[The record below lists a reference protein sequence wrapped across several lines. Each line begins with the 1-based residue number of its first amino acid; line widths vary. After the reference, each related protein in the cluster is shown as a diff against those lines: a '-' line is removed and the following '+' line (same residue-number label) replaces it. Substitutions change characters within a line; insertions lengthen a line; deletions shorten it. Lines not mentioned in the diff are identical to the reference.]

1 MAQYTPFPTFG
12 GPKEGGGIMNVKLSP
27 TQMRF
32 PTARRPADRRA
43 PEPDTLE
50 KIAPLL
56 PFLFDGIGSMI
67 KGKPE
72 TMTDTQYLD
81 SIGGLSSGT
90 TLEDELSNKKKL
102 AQLQTYQQFG
112 TPEEKDGFGFDDIF
126 DIVAAS
132 QLDRGASS
140 FAKNTAAINR
150 AKEQDRLTKA
160 TNRAA
165 FTKEALKD
173 INNLQYKVFEDV
185 DKART
190 GVSDYRSG
198 FVDPRGDIYV
208 MKDDKSGYANIKELK
223 GNWIEQQYKPTQ
235 SLSTQLKDPRYTDL
249 TKKDLLLQEKDTALQ
264 STVTLVND
272 VISMLDKGIADP
284 TQNPLT
290 LVTGIGN
297 FLNNAQSNVE
307 SALSYV
313 GNGSVSRAF
322 ATVADLNDGVGGSRG
337 REGTGENAKILYQA
351 IQSGDD
357 EQMIAAME
365 AFEQSEA
372 GKAFGT
378 NFRASLGDMA
388 YNNVQTRAVMLQLAY
403 SAAATAG
410 QTGRTLSD
418 KDLAFFLQIVGFGAT
433 QDAQTAKDNLLSFVD
448 RTVRQTDNVIQ
459 TEISQNRLIAGQYP
473 LDDKLFTSVIA
484 GYWDAPKDEKG
495 NPNFLDPENYEFK
508 NFYKRYGKIPDV
520 VKYQTHKR
528 RAGTEFNPNQTKT
541 LVNPSTKL
549 EEDLKAIENLY

>member
-32 PTARRPADRRA
+32 PTARGPARRA

-112 TPEEKDGFGFDDIF
+112 TPEKKDGFGFDDIF

-132 QLDRGASS
+132 QLGRGASS
-140 FAKNTAAINR
+140 FAKNTVAVNR

-185 DKART
+185 DKARA

-235 SLSTQLKDPRYTDL
+235 SLSTQMKDPRYTDL
-249 TKKDLLLQEKDTALQ
+249 SKKDLLLQEKDTALQ
-264 STVTLVND
+264 STVTLIND
-272 VISMLDKGIADP
+272 VVSMLDKGIADP

-290 LVTGIGN
+290 LVTSIGN
-297 FLNNAQSNVE
+297 FLNNAQSNAE

-322 ATVADLNDGVGGSRG
+322 ATVADLNDNVGGSRG

-372 GKAFGT
+372 GKAYGT

-433 QDAQTAKDNLLSFVD
+433 QDAQTAKDNLLSFGD

-473 LDDKLFTSVIA
+473 LDDKLFTSLIA
-484 GYWDAPKDEKG
+484 GYWDAPKDENG

-528 RAGTEFNPNQTKT
+528 RAGTEFNPNQGTT

>member
-1 MAQYTPFPTFG
+1 M
-12 GPKEGGGIMNVKLSP
+12 
-27 TQMRF
+27 
-32 PTARRPADRRA
+32 
-43 PEPDTLE
+43 
-50 KIAPLL
+50 
-56 PFLFDGIGSMI
+56 
-67 KGKPE
+67 
-72 TMTDTQYLD
+72 
-81 SIGGLSSGT
+81 
-90 TLEDELSNKKKL
+90 
-102 AQLQTYQQFG
+102 
-112 TPEEKDGFGFDDIF
+112 
-126 DIVAAS
+126 
-132 QLDRGASS
+132 
-140 FAKNTAAINR
+140 
-150 AKEQDRLTKA
+150 
-160 TNRAA
+160 
-165 FTKEALKD
+165 
-173 INNLQYKVFEDV
+173 
-185 DKART
+185 
-190 GVSDYRSG
+190 
-198 FVDPRGDIYV
+198 
-208 MKDDKSGYANIKELK
+208 
-223 GNWIEQQYKPTQ
+223 
-235 SLSTQLKDPRYTDL
+235 KDPRYTDL
-249 TKKDLLLQEKDTALQ
+249 SKKDLLLQEKDTALQ
-264 STVTLVND
+264 STVTLIND
-272 VISMLDKGIADP
+272 VVSMLDKGIADP

-290 LVTGIGN
+290 LVTSIGN
-297 FLNNAQSNVE
+297 FLNNAQSNAE

-322 ATVADLNDGVGGSRG
+322 ATVADLNDNVGGSRG

-372 GKAFGT
+372 GKAYGT

-433 QDAQTAKDNLLSFVD
+433 QDAQTAKDNLLSFGD

-473 LDDKLFTSVIA
+473 LDDKLFTSLIA
-484 GYWDAPKDEKG
+484 GYWDAPKDENG

-528 RAGTEFNPNQTKT
+528 RAGTEFNPNQGTT

>member
-32 PTARRPADRRA
+32 PTARGPARRA

-112 TPEEKDGFGFDDIF
+112 TPEKKDGFGFDDIF

-132 QLDRGASS
+132 QLGRGASS
-140 FAKNTAAINR
+140 FAKNTVAVNR

-185 DKART
+185 DKARA

-235 SLSTQLKDPRYTDL
+235 SLATQMKDPRYTDL
-249 TKKDLLLQEKDTALQ
+249 SKKDLLLQEKDTALQ
-264 STVTLVND
+264 STVTLIND
-272 VISMLDKGIADP
+272 VVSMLDKGIADP

-290 LVTGIGN
+290 LVTSIGN
-297 FLNNAQSNVE
+297 FLNNAQSNAE

-322 ATVADLNDGVGGSRG
+322 ATVADLNDNVGGSRG

-372 GKAFGT
+372 GKAYGT

-433 QDAQTAKDNLLSFVD
+433 QDAQTAKDNLLSFGD

-473 LDDKLFTSVIA
+473 LDDKLFTSLIA
-484 GYWDAPKDEKG
+484 GYWDAPKDENG

-528 RAGTEFNPNQTKT
+528 RAGTEFNPNQGTT